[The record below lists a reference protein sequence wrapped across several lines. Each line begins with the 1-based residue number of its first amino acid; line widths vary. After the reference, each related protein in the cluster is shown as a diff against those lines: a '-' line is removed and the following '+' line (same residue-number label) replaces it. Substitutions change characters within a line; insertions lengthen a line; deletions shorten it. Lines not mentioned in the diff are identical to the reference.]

1 MAGRTTPEE
10 KGHVLMNKEERM
22 EIKMWLTKHTILQW
36 VNDGMALED
45 AKTLWEEVGQSGE

>member
-1 MAGRTTPEE
+1 
-10 KGHVLMNKEERM
+10 MNKEERM

-36 VNDGMALED
+36 VNDGMTLED